1 MKKLAIRIQSKP
13 AESIIH
19 HSFFKYKYII
29 HIPKLL
35 TSFLVCKYKPENT
48 VFFWECSHFYNLI
61 IGRKILLNLNLL
73 PLSKI
78 NHCLIS
84 QLFTK
89 NKYITWW
96 KIILTKSFKM
106 CNNIS
111 IKRCFQWLPHS
122 FDTSFE
128 LWKYKV
134 KFKCNRKSFIAI
146 YLHLLGNQNIIMEDV
161 HQ

>member
-84 QLFTK
+84 QLATK
-89 NKYITWW
+89 KNNHILPKASKCVITFLS
-96 KIILTKSFKM
+96 KGVFNTCRTASMLPL
-106 CNNIS
+106 NYENIKLNS
-111 IKRCFQWLPHS
+111 NVIV
-122 FDTSFE
+122 
-128 LWKYKV
+128 KV
-134 KFKCNRKSFIAI
+134 
-146 YLHLLGNQNIIMEDV
+146 L
-161 HQ
+161 